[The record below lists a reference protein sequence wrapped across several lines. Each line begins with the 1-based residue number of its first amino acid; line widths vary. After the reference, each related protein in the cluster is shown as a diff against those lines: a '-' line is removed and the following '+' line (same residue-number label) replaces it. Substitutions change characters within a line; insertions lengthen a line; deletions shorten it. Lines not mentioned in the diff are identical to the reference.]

1 MPKLVM
7 MFLILPTILLASL
20 VIAQYPEGSRYT
32 PPISPGRGNW
42 SQAYASARQFVCN
55 LTLTEKVNLTTQTGT
70 GATNSYQLGI
80 IPRIGFRGLALDDS
94 PTGVRGTDYSS
105 AFTAPLNM
113 AMTWDRDLIYAQAFA
128 NGAEHRDKG
137 VNIAYSPVVGPL
149 GRAPE
154 GGRNWEGYSPDPYLS
169 GISFGLTVAGMNAGG
184 TIAVGKHFVLY
195 EQEHFRQ
202 RIEWN
207 SYDLPGVGFNISEPY
222 SANADDRTLHE
233 LYLWPWYD
241 AVHDGMAA
249 VMCSYNRVNG
259 TQACQ
264 NNRLLNGILK
274 GEMGF
279 QGFVVSDDGSQHSGV
294 LSSLAGMDMTILGE
308 TSPNGIEGLGI
319 SFWGP
324 NLTQSVLNGSVPEW
338 RLDDMATRI
347 MAAYYYLGQDENF
360 PELNFAQGDL
370 STYGYLYP
378 HAMEDFTQINQHVDV
393 KDHHAE
399 VIRRVGANSIVML
412 KNTGQALPLKSPKQ
426 LAVIGEDAGPS
437 LFGPN
442 GCPDRGCDNGTLA
455 MGWGSGSTNFPY
467 LVDPLSAIQHRALE
481 DGTVVQYVLD
491 NYDTSLI
498 DSVVSQAEAC
508 LVFVNADSGEGY
520 IEVDGNYGD
529 RNNLTAWMR
538 GDDLINEVAG
548 NCSNTIVV
556 AHTPGP
562 ILMEPWIENPNVTA
576 VLMAGLPGQESGN
589 SLVDVLY
596 GTVNPSG
603 KLPWTIGKKR
613 EDYGTDVMYIPD
625 GPEPNLN
632 FTEGLFIDYR
642 HFDQAGIEPR
652 FEFGFGMSYTTF
664 SYSNLRVAAVDASNT
679 SIGKDEPTHTENP
692 QTTAQPTICPHHTT
706 QLNASAYTFPS
717 TISSISD
724 YIYPYLQRNSTL
736 TTGPAYPSASV
747 YAKRSETPAGGA
759 SALWDDIYIVSA
771 TISNTGKTAG
781 QEVAQLYLSLG
792 HGEPVRQLRGFNKTC
807 IEAGQDAEVSF
818 TLKRRDLSIW
828 DSPSQAWVD
837 VRGLGG
843 DVGVFVGASS
853 RDLRLNGS
861 IPAMMNGGNGHKGV
875 TGDQEGSGRLTTAAS
890 TPFVTELSDGQP
902 EVPVMTESAL

>member
-1 MPKLVM
+1 
-7 MFLILPTILLASL
+7 
-20 VIAQYPEGSRYT
+20 
-32 PPISPGRGNW
+32 
-42 SQAYASARQFVCN
+42 
-55 LTLTEKVNLTTQTGT
+55 
-70 GATNSYQLGI
+70 
-80 IPRIGFRGLALDDS
+80 
-94 PTGVRGTDYSS
+94 
-105 AFTAPLNM
+105 
-113 AMTWDRDLIYAQAFA
+113 
-128 NGAEHRDKG
+128 
-137 VNIAYSPVVGPL
+137 
-149 GRAPE
+149 
-154 GGRNWEGYSPDPYLS
+154 
-169 GISFGLTVAGMNAGG
+169 
-184 TIAVGKHFVLY
+184 
-195 EQEHFRQ
+195 
-202 RIEWN
+202 
-207 SYDLPGVGFNISEPY
+207 
-222 SANADDRTLHE
+222 
-233 LYLWPWYD
+233 
-241 AVHDGMAA
+241 
-249 VMCSYNRVNG
+249 
-259 TQACQ
+259 
-264 NNRLLNGILK
+264 
-274 GEMGF
+274 
-279 QGFVVSDDGSQHSGV
+279 
-294 LSSLAGMDMTILGE
+294 
-308 TSPNGIEGLGI
+308 
-319 SFWGP
+319 
-324 NLTQSVLNGSVPEW
+324 
-338 RLDDMATRI
+338 
-347 MAAYYYLGQDENF
+347 YLGQDEDF

-393 KDHHAE
+393 RDHHAE

-529 RNNLTAWMR
+529 RNDLTAWMR

-562 ILMEPWIENPNVTA
+562 ILTEPWIENPNVTA

-664 SYSNLRVAAVDASNT
+664 SYSNLRLAAVDASNT

-692 QTTAQPTICPHHTT
+692 QTTAQPTVCPHHTT

-724 YIYPYLQRNSTL
+724 YIYPYLPRNSTL

-853 RDLRLNGS
+853 RDLRLNES
-861 IPAMMNGGNGHKGV
+861 IPATMNGGNGHKGV